1 MDQYVDNVFFFFF
14 LLGRLIQ
21 HLHNTDIPQS
31 YVFNIEKSVNNN
43 IERKKKYCLI
53 T

>member
-1 MDQYVDNVFFFFF
+1 MDQYVDNVFFFV
-14 LLGRLIQ
+14 LLGRLILIQ

-43 IERKKKYCLI
+43 IERKKN
-53 T
+53 TA